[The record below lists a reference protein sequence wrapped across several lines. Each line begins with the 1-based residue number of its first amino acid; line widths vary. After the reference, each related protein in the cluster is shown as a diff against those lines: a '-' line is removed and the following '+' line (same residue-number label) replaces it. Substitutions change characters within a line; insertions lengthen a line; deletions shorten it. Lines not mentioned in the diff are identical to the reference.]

1 MPAPTQD
8 GSTPIGDSGQT
19 PKESSEENAG
29 PQTAVLAGGCFW
41 GVQGVFEHVRGVKRV
56 LAGYAGGTEATAQY
70 ELVSG
75 GGTDHAESVQIE
87 FDPKMISYEQILQIF
102 FSVALDPTQRNRQGP
117 DMGRQ
122 YRSEVFYANPDQ
134 QDVARRYIMQ
144 LDQGHFFPR
153 PIVTRVDPLHGFY
166 PAEAYHQDYLV
177 RHPDSMYIVVNDIP
191 KVESLKRLFPELY
204 QETPVLAALPPS

>member
-1 MPAPTQD
+1 MRRLSKVGLLAVAAAWGALEMVRLVPALAEQHAVRVMPAPTQD

-87 FDPKMISYEQILQIF
+87 FDPKMISYEQI
-102 FSVALDPTQRNRQGP
+102 
-117 DMGRQ
+117 
-122 YRSEVFYANPDQ
+122 
-134 QDVARRYIMQ
+134 
-144 LDQGHFFPR
+144 
-153 PIVTRVDPLHGFY
+153 PISKTWRGVI
-166 PAEAYHQDYLV
+166 
-177 RHPDSMYIVVNDIP
+177 SCN
-191 KVESLKRLFPELY
+191 
-204 QETPVLAALPPS
+204 